1 MIVMCEECGEKYRID
16 PAVLGEGGARF
27 RCRECG
33 FSFTVTPETE
43 SPPAPPVEA
52 GAAPPPV
59 PPSVEFSGAG
69 GEASPAKEWSA
80 PPSTTYHRPGRR
92 FGLTAKV
99 VLAMLLVS
107 LTPLFVF
114 SAISLKTTDTRIRTE
129 TELLAERTADGLVNQ
144 VDEWIDKNIR
154 ALTTLAATPAI
165 QSMDGQQQEPL
176 LKATAAAY
184 PWMYLVFTL
193 DTEGN
198 NLARSDGKA
207 LRDYSDRKYFQDVIA
222 GNELAWQTLIGKTS
236 GKPALVLAIPVRRNG
251 KVVGIV
257 ANAMQI
263 DQISDRIATWRSGKT
278 GYAFLVDEAG
288 KVVAHPEE
296 QFVLEQVDLSQH
308 PVVKAFGAGTTGP
321 VLFLNEADTPSI
333 GIVTGTRHGWALAVV
348 EEQWEALAPLHR
360 SYRFAG
366 GLLACTVFGVLL
378 VAWFAGR
385 TIVRPIRSLTEAA
398 DRISVGELDV
408 ELEVSSND
416 EIGML
421 AEAIGRMQD
430 SIRLSIERLRKR
442 R

>member
-1 MIVMCEECGEKYRID
+1 MIVMCEECGKKYRID

-33 FSFTVTPETE
+33 FSFTLAPETV
-43 SPPAPPVEA
+43 APQVSPVEFA
-52 GAAPPPV
+52 AAPQSAPPPGEQAAAGNAV
-59 PPSVEFSGAG
+59 SAAKGWSTPPDIAYRS
-69 GEASPAKEWSA
+69 
-80 PPSTTYHRPGRR
+80 PGRR
-92 FGLTAKV
+92 FGLTSKV

-114 SAISLKTTDTRIRTE
+114 SAVSLKTTDTRIRAE
-129 TELLAERTADGLVNQ
+129 TELLAERTAEGLVNH

-154 ALTTLAATPAI
+154 SLNTLAATPAI
-165 QSMDGQQQEPL
+165 QSMDGRQQEPL

-193 DTEGN
+193 DTEGK
-198 NLARSDGKA
+198 NLARNDGKS
-207 LRDYSDRKYFQDVIA
+207 LRDYSDRKYFRDVIA

-236 GKPALVLAIPVRRNG
+236 GKPALVLAVPVRRDG
-251 KVVGIV
+251 KVVGVV

-263 DQISDRIATWRSGKT
+263 DQVSDRIATWRSGET
-278 GYAFLVDEAG
+278 GYAFLVDESG

-296 QFVLEQVDLSQH
+296 RYVLQQVDLSQH
-308 PVVKAFGAGTTGP
+308 PVVEAFRSGKTGP
-321 VLFLNEADTPSI
+321 VLFRNDAGTACI
-333 GIVTGTRHGWALAVV
+333 GSVTGTRHGWALAVV
-348 EEQWEALAPLHR
+348 EEQWEALAPLHH

-366 GLLACTVFGVLL
+366 GLLAFTVVGVIW

-408 ELEVSSND
+408 ELGVSSND